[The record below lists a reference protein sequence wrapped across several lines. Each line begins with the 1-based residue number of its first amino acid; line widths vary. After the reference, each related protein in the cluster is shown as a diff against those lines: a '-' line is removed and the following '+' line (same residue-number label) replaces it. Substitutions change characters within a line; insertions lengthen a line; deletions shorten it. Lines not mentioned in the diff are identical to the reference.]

1 MIAVLQRLEKMQ
13 GDLHFI
19 GAPVQNRHTVFV
31 DSADAARNFN
41 AAEYFDTE
49 EELLSRSFNRP
60 RKEQLDGGTF
70 ASLHPLHKE
79 RCSRKF

>member
-1 MIAVLQRLEKMQ
+1 MAVLQRLEKMQ

-31 DSADAARNFN
+31 DSTDAARNFD

-60 RKEQLDGGTF
+60 RKEQLDAGAFKSVHLLPT
-70 ASLHPLHKE
+70 E
-79 RCSRKF
+79 